1 MTGDRPSQEPK
12 RQTFEESVGSVGNQ
26 GTQNAV
32 AGTVGGN
39 QIGKVET
46 QQNIS
51 VSGDYRE
58 INLHDQSTYFENYYQ
73 APPSPPTGVPNNL
86 PLLNASTFVGRDAEL
101 TQLHQQLQANER
113 VAISAIAG
121 MGGVGKTELALRYAY
136 LQAKSYP
143 AGLCWLQVRGAEVGA
158 QVVSFGRG
166 ELGLILPDGLDLAE
180 QVAFCWNR
188 WRPEGDALI
197 VVDDV
202 ADYPSIEP
210 YLPSDSR
217 FKLLLTSRLNLG
229 SSFQVLDLNVLEPE
243 PALDLLRSL
252 ATPAHINSE
261 LDAAIAL
268 CEWLGYLPLGLELAG
283 RYLHNKPDLSIA
295 ELQERLNEKRL
306 AAQALCRTEAGMT
319 AQLGVA
325 AAFELSWQELSEPAQ
340 QLGCLLALFA
350 QAPIPWK
357 LVEQAGKPL
366 SNELVDAEALEELRD
381 EELGKRHLLPRKE
394 KGVYQLH
401 PLLREFLALKAGK
414 REDNE
419 ALVQAICQAVVSV
432 AKTVPQK
439 PTLEQ
444 IAEIEPNLS
453 HLEEVA
459 TTLRSELSDEDLPWP
474 FTALGEFW
482 SGQGAY
488 AQAEPWFKQC
498 LQVAREQLGEDHPNT
513 ATGLNNLANLYR
525 EQGRYRE
532 AEPLLAQALEISHR
546 VLGEDHPETATS
558 LNNLA
563 ALYRDQGRYGE
574 AEPLLAQALEIS
586 HRVLGEDHPNTAT
599 SLNNL
604 ANLYRD
610 QGRYREA
617 EPLLAQAL
625 EIRCRALGED
635 HPNTATSLNNL
646 AVLYRDQGRYGE
658 AEPLLAQALEINR
671 RVLGEGHPDTAT
683 SLNNLAG
690 LYYAQGRYED
700 AEPLLAQALEICRR
714 ALGEDHPSTA
724 QSLNNLAGLYDS
736 QGRYEEAEPLYSQAL
751 EIRRRLLGEDHPE
764 TAQSLNNLAGLYYAR
779 GRYED
784 AEPLLAQALEI
795 TRRVLGEDYP
805 DKASSLSSLAFLYD
819 SRGRDE
825 DAEPFYSQVL
835 EISRRLLGEDY
846 PDTTTS
852 PNNLAE
858 LYRDQGRDEDAEPF
872 YSQVLEISRRL
883 LGEDYPDTTT
893 SPNNLAELYRDQGR
907 DEDAE
912 PFYSQVLEISRR
924 LLGEDHPSTAQSL
937 NNLAFLYQSQGRYG
951 EAEPLYLQA
960 LEIRRRILGEDHP
973 ETVKVRESLENL
985 RRDYGKVESL
995 YNLAIKISRA
1005 LGDDHPH
1012 AANSLN
1018 NLAEFYRDQGR
1029 YGEAESL
1036 YTQALEIL
1044 EKRLGPEHPNTVTV
1058 RENLE
1063 ALRRELGR

>member
-546 VLGEDHPETATS
+546 VLGEDHP
-558 LNNLA
+558 
-563 ALYRDQGRYGE
+563 
-574 AEPLLAQALEIS
+574 
-586 HRVLGEDHPNTAT
+586 NTAT

-858 LYRDQGRDEDAEPF
+858 LYRDQGRDEDAE
-872 YSQVLEISRRL
+872 L
-883 LGEDYPDTTT
+883 L
-893 SPNNLAELYRDQGR
+893 
-907 DEDAE
+907 
-912 PFYSQVLEISRR
+912 YSQVLEISRR